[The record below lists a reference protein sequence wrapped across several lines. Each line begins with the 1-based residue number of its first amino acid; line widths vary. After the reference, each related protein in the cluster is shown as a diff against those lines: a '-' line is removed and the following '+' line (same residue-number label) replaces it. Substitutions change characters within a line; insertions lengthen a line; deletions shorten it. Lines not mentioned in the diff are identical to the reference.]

1 MAVMLR
7 VEPLELVL
15 ELPPPQPASTVAVIK
30 KNAAPAYAY
39 CLRLAASI
47 IENINAINA
56 SAVAS
61 HARKTKGVV
70 GGRTLIM
77 PGGNAD
83 RAVVSVAVQD
93 ADVVLVAPVDL
104 HVAAAVPRFVLP
116 FRNCTVPP
124 GPTAELLFVLT
135 TAVNVTVP
143 PEATLATLEVTAV
156 VVVACVM
163 VTESVLLLACD
174 V

>member
-1 MAVMLR
+1 MLR

-30 KNAAPAYAY
+30 KNAAPAAYAY
-39 CLRLAASI
+39 RLRLAASI
-47 IENINAINA
+47 IESINAIIA
-56 SAVAS
+56 SAIAS
-61 HARKTKGVV
+61 HARKTNGVV

-116 FRNCTVPP
+116 FRNCTVPL

-135 TAVNVTVP
+135 TAVSVTVP
-143 PEATLATLEVTAV
+143 PDAMLVTLEVTAV
-156 VVVACVM
+156 VVVACVI
-163 VTESVLLLACD
+163 VTESALLLACE